1 MAEPPSFDRVAWEEL
16 VRTTGGDKDFLG
28 ELLQTFFDDTP
39 KELSAMHHSLL
50 HKRNE
55 EFRRAAHSLKSNSAT
70 FGALGLSG
78 MFRELEQLGKSGD
91 LQGAEERLAQAEAEY
106 ARIRPL
112 LEAERA
118 RM

>member
-1 MAEPPSFDRVAWEEL
+1 MAEPPSLDRAAWGEL
-16 VRTTGGDKDFLG
+16 VRTTGGDKDFLAD
-28 ELLQTFFDDTP
+28 LLLTFFDDTP
-39 KELSAMHHSLL
+39 KELAALHQSLL
-50 HKRNE
+50 NKRAE

-70 FGALGLSG
+70 FGALRLCGI
-78 MFRELEQLGKSGD
+78 FRELEELGKSGN
-91 LQGAEERLAQAEAEY
+91 LEGAEERLAQAEDEY

>member
-1 MAEPPSFDRVAWEEL
+1 MTDSPSLDRAAWEEL
-16 VRTTGGDKDFLG
+16 VRTTGGDKDFLA

-39 KELSAMHHSLL
+39 KELAAMHYSLL
-50 HKRNE
+50 HKRTE

-70 FGALGLSG
+70 FGALRLSG

>member
-1 MAEPPSFDRVAWEEL
+1 MTESPSLDRAAWEEL

-55 EFRRAAHSLKSNSAT
+55 EFRRAAHSLQSNSAT
-70 FGALGLSG
+70 FGALRLSG
-78 MFRELEQLGKSGD
+78 MFRELEEMGKSGNTAGAAER
-91 LQGAEERLAQAEAEY
+91 LVLAEEEY
-106 ARIRPL
+106 AQVRPL
-112 LEAERA
+112 LEAQRA